1 MTESG
6 DDFASS
12 ELAFVI
18 HPAAEHVSV
27 DVLLNALDH
36 IRRLLRDVDYA
47 IHGGKYRSR
56 WDVRR
61 LQSSSP
67 TIAVRPSAA
76 NGNRPSAVHEIGVGL
91 RLVTS
96 GVDYPPPYFTE
107 QSLLN
112 LKAMRRVF
120 RGRDCARSIAVQE
133 DGGQVASIGCDISAK
148 AERILGAGYHNL
160 GALEGTLEAINVH
173 RSPIITVWDRVY
185 GSPVRCSIPQEDE
198 WISRVKALLGKRVL
212 VSGVIHHFVNG
223 TPRSIRNIS
232 KIEDVTPEQRLPE
245 AEFGSIPDAKAA
257 DNPAAFLQ
265 AVREPSREY

>member
-6 DDFASS
+6 DDIASS

-47 IHGGKYRSR
+47 IHGGKHRSR

-76 NGNRPSAVHEIGVGL
+76 NGNRANAAHAISAGL

-107 QSLLN
+107 RSLLN

-120 RGRDCARSIAVQE
+120 RGSDCAGSIAVQE
-133 DGGQVASIGCDISAK
+133 DGEQLASIGRDISAK

-173 RSPIITVWDRVY
+173 RSPVVTVWDRLY
-185 GSPVRCSIPQEDE
+185 GSPVRCAISQDE
-198 WISRVKALLGKRVL
+198 EWLSLVKALLGKRVV
-212 VSGVIHHFVNG
+212 VSGMIHHFANG
-223 TPRSIRNIS
+223 TPRSIRNVAA
-232 KIEDVTPEQRLPE
+232 IEDATLGQNLPE
-245 AEFGSIPDAKAA
+245 AEFGSIPDVRAA
-257 DNPAAFLQ
+257 HNPAALLQ
-265 AVREPSREY
+265 AVREPAGEY